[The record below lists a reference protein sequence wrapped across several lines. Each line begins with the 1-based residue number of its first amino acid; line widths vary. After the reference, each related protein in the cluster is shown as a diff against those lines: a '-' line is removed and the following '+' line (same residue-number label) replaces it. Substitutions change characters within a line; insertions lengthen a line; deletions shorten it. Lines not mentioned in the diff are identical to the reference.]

1 MRYDRLSALI
11 QRFSLRVDLC
21 GPGAGN
27 MRVLGRDTD
36 DTPTRVIFSP
46 TGRAVPEPVGEK
58 VLVEANVDWGG
69 AANPLLAALPST
81 LAMPVI
87 DDEMVLLLQVFLAEA
102 IGARCGSDSAL
113 NRLAE
118 VLVIRILRAQIE
130 KGTAEPGL
138 VAGLADQKI
147 SRAIVAMHDTPG
159 RTWNNEELA
168 HTSGMS
174 LSRFCDVFRNTV
186 GQTPQAYLRGWRMT
200 LARQDLDKGA
210 RVGAVAHRYGYAS
223 PEALARAFQRQYGMS
238 PSDIKRDVRANAQ
251 TG

>member
-1 MRYDRLSALI
+1 MRHDRLSALI
-11 QRFSLRVDLC
+11 QRFSLRVQLC
-21 GPGAGN
+21 ESGTGN
-27 MRVLGRDTD
+27 MRVLGSVKD
-36 DTPTRVIFSP
+36 DAPTRVIFSP

-58 VLVEANVDWGG
+58 VLIEANVDWGG
-69 AANPLLAALPST
+69 AANPLLVALPST
-81 LAMPVI
+81 LAMPVT
-87 DDEMVLLLQVFLAEA
+87 DKETVQLLHVFLAEA
-102 IGARCGSDSAL
+102 AGARCGSDSAL

-138 VAGLADQKI
+138 VAGLANHKI

-159 RTWNNEELA
+159 RAWNNEELA
-168 HTSGMS
+168 QTAGMS
-174 LSRFCDVFRNTV
+174 LSRFCGVFRSIV

-238 PSDIKRDVRANAQ
+238 PSDLKRGSRRID
-251 TG
+251 